1 MCKQHIPVGE
11 TGVQNRSQAELCSSK
26 GHEEME
32 AGRKERERQSEGEKQ
47 NKGYEKDS
55 QYWNQELDG
64 IKNIGENNIM
74 L

>member
-1 MCKQHIPVGE
+1 
-11 TGVQNRSQAELCSSK
+11 
-26 GHEEME
+26 ME